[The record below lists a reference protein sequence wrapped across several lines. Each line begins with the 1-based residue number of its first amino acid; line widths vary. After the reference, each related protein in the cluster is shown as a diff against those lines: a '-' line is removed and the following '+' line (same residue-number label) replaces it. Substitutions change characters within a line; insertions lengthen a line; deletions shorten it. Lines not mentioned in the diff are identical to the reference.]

1 MPANERIVFEVD
13 EYGRLLVEREPAAEL
28 ETWRGCGPERGEW
41 EDQTRLA
48 EAEYLPPQ
56 TA

>member
-1 MPANERIVFEVD
+1 MAIKERIIVVETLDEREV
-13 EYGRLLVEREPAAEL
+13 VIREPAAEL

-41 EDQTRLA
+41 EDEARRA